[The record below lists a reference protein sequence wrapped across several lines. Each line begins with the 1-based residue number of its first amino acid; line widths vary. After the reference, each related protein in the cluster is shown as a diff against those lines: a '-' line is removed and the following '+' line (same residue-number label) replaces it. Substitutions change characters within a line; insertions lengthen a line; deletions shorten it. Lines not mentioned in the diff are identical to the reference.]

1 MWWIV
6 GTCAN
11 LVIALAYLA
20 IAAAIVVP
28 LARERQVGSNRLG
41 TATAAIF
48 LTCAVHHGGH
58 SVKALLPFLHS
69 WQTLG
74 FSVSTGIYTRLAWDA
89 QAVVWDLLTA
99 GVGLYYLSL
108 RRTYAPLMRGA
119 KLFEDM
125 RERQRQA
132 LEINDNIVQ
141 GLAAAQ
147 MALALGEVAQSEAAL
162 TETLGAAR
170 RIITDLLGDVGTQ
183 SALTPG
189 DLRRVAPSTLTA
201 S

>member
-1 MWWIV
+1 MWWIM
-6 GTCAN
+6 GASAN

-20 IAAAIVVP
+20 IAGVIIVP
-28 LARERQVGSNRLG
+28 LARERHLLSNRLG

-58 SVKALLPFLHS
+58 TVKALLPFLQAWH
-69 WQTLG
+69 TLG
-74 FSVSTGIYTRLAWDA
+74 FSVSTGIYTRLSWDPE
-89 QAVVWDLLTA
+89 AVVWDVLGA
-99 GVGLYYLSL
+99 GVALYYLSL

-141 GLAAAQ
+141 GLAVAQ
-147 MALALGEVAQSEAAL
+147 MALALGEHGESEAAL
-162 TETLGAAR
+162 TATLAAAR
-170 RIITDLLGDVGTQ
+170 DIITDLLGEVGTHGR
-183 SALTPG
+183 LTPG
-189 DLRRVAPSTLTA
+189 DLRRASPTTLTA
-201 S
+201 T

>member
-1 MWWIV
+1 MWWII

-11 LVIALAYLA
+11 LVVAVAYLA
-20 IAAAIVVP
+20 IAGVIIVP
-28 LARERQVGSNRLG
+28 LARERQVLSNRLG

-48 LTCAVHHGGH
+48 LTCAIHHGGH
-58 SVKALLPFLHS
+58 TVKALLPFLHT

-74 FSVSTGIYTRLAWDA
+74 LSVSSGIYTRLSWDPE
-89 QAVVWDLLTA
+89 AVVWDLLTA

-147 MALALGEVAQSEAAL
+147 MALALGEREQSEAAL
-162 TETLGAAR
+162 TDTLGAAR
-170 RIITDLLGDVGTQ
+170 HIITDLLGEVGTQ
-183 SALTPG
+183 SSLSPG
-189 DLRRVAPSTLTA
+189 DLRRAAPTTLTA
-201 S
+201 N

>member
-1 MWWIV
+1 MWWII

-11 LVIALAYLA
+11 LVVAVTYLA
-20 IAAAIVVP
+20 IAGVIIVP
-28 LARERQVGSNRLG
+28 LARERQVLSNRLG

-48 LTCAVHHGGH
+48 LTCAIHHGGH
-58 SVKALLPFLHS
+58 TVKALLPFLHA

-74 FSVSTGIYTRLAWDA
+74 LSVSTGVYTRLSWDFE
-89 QAVVWDLLTA
+89 AVVWDLLTA

-147 MALALGEVAQSEAAL
+147 MALALGEREQSEAAL
-162 TETLGAAR
+162 TDTLGAAR
-170 RIITDLLGDVGTQ
+170 RIITDLLGEVGTH
-183 SALTPG
+183 SRLSPG
-189 DLRRVAPSTLTA
+189 DLRRAAPTTLTVT
-201 S
+201 